1 MEVVIIFIVMVL
13 GFYTLNKE
21 NKKRKRSG
29 LSVELL
35 NPKYEY
41 ILIFM
46 TKDGIAR
53 ELKVFSDRKHESSE
67 ILNFFINNTLKV
79 IELKECD
86 KSVIIPLSEIKI
98 FEIKEFFN
106 GNLNSISKGEMI

>member
-1 MEVVIIFIVMVL
+1 MEVVIILIVMVF
-13 GFYTLNKE
+13 GFYTLNQE

-46 TKDGIAR
+46 TKDGVVR
-53 ELKVFSDRKHESSE
+53 ELKLFSDCKHDSSE
-67 ILNFFINNTLKV
+67 ILNFYINKNLNG
-79 IELKECD
+79 IELKKND
-86 KSVIIPLSEIKI
+86 KWNLIPLTEIKGYEVK
-98 FEIKEFFN
+98 EIIKDKT
-106 GNLNSISKGEMI
+106 I

>member
-1 MEVVIIFIVMVL
+1 MEVVIILIVMVL
-13 GFYTLNKE
+13 GFYTLNQE

-46 TKDGIAR
+46 TKDGVVR
-53 ELKVFSDRKHESSE
+53 ELKLFSDCKHDKSE
-67 ILNFFINNTLKV
+67 ILNFFINKTLNA
-79 IELKECD
+79 IELKEGD
-86 KSVIIPLSEIKI
+86 KNILIPLSEIRI
-98 FEIKEFFN
+98 CEIKE
-106 GNLNSISKGEMI
+106 IIKDKTI